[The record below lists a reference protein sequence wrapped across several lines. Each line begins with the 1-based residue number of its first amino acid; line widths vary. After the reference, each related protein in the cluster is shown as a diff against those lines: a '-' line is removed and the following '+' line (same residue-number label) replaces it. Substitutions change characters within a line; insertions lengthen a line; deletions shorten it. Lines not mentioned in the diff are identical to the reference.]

1 MTIKSLEKQL
11 KKLEKVAEKEER
23 TAALKR
29 KRKELKRKIREL
41 KYRKYLRAGEKVR
54 GGVGR
59 LGSGAKKIWGK
70 MKEMEEKDMKKRKKK
85 APQENYLDRLNKA
98 LS

>member
-1 MTIKSLEKQL
+1 MTTKNLEKQL
-11 KKLEKVAEKEER
+11 KKLEKIAEKEEKI
-23 TAALKR
+23 AA
-29 KRKELKRKIREL
+29 LKRKIREL

-54 GGVGR
+54 RGVGR
-59 LGSGAKKIWGK
+59 LGSGTKKIWGK

-85 APQENYLDRLNKA
+85 VPREDYLDRLNKA